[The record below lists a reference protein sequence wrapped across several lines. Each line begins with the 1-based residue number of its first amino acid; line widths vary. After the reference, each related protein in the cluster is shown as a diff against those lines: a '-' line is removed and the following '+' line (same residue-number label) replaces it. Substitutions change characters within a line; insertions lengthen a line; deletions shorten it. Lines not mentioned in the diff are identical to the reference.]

1 MTVPGPLTDPAKARR
16 VRRFWPLI
24 SGVIAVLLAAVTGL
38 IIALRDR
45 GAPTEIDTDWMDEII
60 EHRSP
65 VWTLP
70 SLFMNYLGGGVVGVF
85 VVPVG
90 IIVVLLLFRRRWAAL
105 FFLIASV
112 LSAGLVQ
119 LLKATFGRA
128 RPSEILVTADFG
140 SFPSGHTAN
149 AATIAV
155 CLAIIFPRVWVW
167 AAGAAYVVLMLLSR
181 TYLGAHWLTDTLAGM
196 LIGAGVAIIVW
207 APFAVKLWEERARP
221 HPFVFARPRASGT
234 LGP

>member
-1 MTVPGPLTDPAKARR
+1 MTVPGPLTNPAQARR
-16 VRRFWPLI
+16 VHRFWPLI
-24 SGVIAVLLAAVTGL
+24 SGVIAVLLAAVIGL
-38 IIALRDR
+38 IIALRDN

-70 SLFMNYLGGGVVGVF
+70 SLFMDYLGGGIVGVI
-85 VVPVG
+85 VVPIA
-90 IIVVLLLFRRRWAAL
+90 IIVALLLFRRRWAAL
-105 FFLIASV
+105 YFLIASV

-119 LLKATFGRA
+119 LLKTTFGRA
-128 RPSEILVTADFG
+128 RPTEILVTADFG

-155 CLAIIFPRVWVW
+155 CMAIVFPRVWVW

-196 LIGAGVAIIVW
+196 LIGAGVAVIVW
-207 APFAVKLWEERARP
+207 APFAVRLYDERSRP
-221 HPFVFARPRASGT
+221 HPFVLVRGT